1 MKKIRLLINTIR
13 FSFIVGIVILVFIGE
28 RSRIMAM
35 FGGIFLLLS
44 VVEFILQFLCEIDER
59 RKNGES
65 DIYKAKGR
73 GTLREVRGKAAKG
86 GHRMTDEQE
95 IARIMELR
103 GQGLNA
109 EQIGKKLF
117 FSGAAIR
124 KKVRKAGLS
133 EQYHKMSGKSVL
145 EMNRDDIR
153 EMIESGAI
161 LRLTPL

>member
-13 FSFIVGIVILVFIGE
+13 FNLIVGIVILVFIGE

-73 GTLREVRGKAAKG
+73 GTLREVRGKAG
-86 GHRMTDEQE
+86 EEQS
-95 IARIMELR
+95 
-103 GQGLNA
+103 
-109 EQIGKKLF
+109 
-117 FSGAAIR
+117 FSEMR
-124 KKVRKAGLS
+124 VMHS
-133 EQYHKMSGKSVL
+133 SGKGEEIFL
-145 EMNRDDIR
+145 DEEKGR
-153 EMIESGAI
+153 
-161 LRLTPL
+161 P

>member
-73 GTLREVRGKAAKG
+73 GTLREVRGNAGEEQPFSEMRVMHSSGTGGKG
-86 GHRMTDEQE
+86 EEVFLDEE
-95 IARIMELR
+95 KGR
-103 GQGLNA
+103 
-109 EQIGKKLF
+109 
-117 FSGAAIR
+117 S
-124 KKVRKAGLS
+124 
-133 EQYHKMSGKSVL
+133 
-145 EMNRDDIR
+145 
-153 EMIESGAI
+153 
-161 LRLTPL
+161 

>member
-13 FSFIVGIVILVFIGE
+13 FSLIVGIVILVFIGE

-73 GTLREVRGKAAKG
+73 RTLCQVRSKAGEKQPVSEVRVMHSSGTGGKGKEIFLDEEKG
-86 GHRMTDEQE
+86 R
-95 IARIMELR
+95 
-103 GQGLNA
+103 
-109 EQIGKKLF
+109 
-117 FSGAAIR
+117 S
-124 KKVRKAGLS
+124 
-133 EQYHKMSGKSVL
+133 
-145 EMNRDDIR
+145 
-153 EMIESGAI
+153 
-161 LRLTPL
+161 

>member
-65 DIYKAKGR
+65 DIYKAKAAAGLCVR
-73 GTLREVRGKAAKG
+73 CGARLEKNSPFLKCGSCIAAEREEREKKYSSMKKKG
-86 GHRMTDEQE
+86 GLSLKDVMTL
-95 IARIMELR
+95 A
-103 GQGLNA
+103 A
-109 EQIGKKLF
+109 ENHCTYGEMVVRLQKEVIG
-117 FSGAAIR
+117 
-124 KKVRKAGLS
+124 
-133 EQYHKMSGKSVL
+133 
-145 EMNRDDIR
+145 
-153 EMIESGAI
+153 
-161 LRLTPL
+161 

>member
-13 FSFIVGIVILVFIGE
+13 FSLIVGIVILVFIGE

-73 GTLREVRGKAAKG
+73 GTLREVRGKAGEEQPFSEMRVMHSSGTGGKG
-86 GHRMTDEQE
+86 EELFLDEE
-95 IARIMELR
+95 KGR
-103 GQGLNA
+103 
-109 EQIGKKLF
+109 
-117 FSGAAIR
+117 S
-124 KKVRKAGLS
+124 
-133 EQYHKMSGKSVL
+133 
-145 EMNRDDIR
+145 
-153 EMIESGAI
+153 
-161 LRLTPL
+161 